1 MRNEHTLEAILDA
14 LTHNCGD
21 ALAACKR
28 VGVSLLFL
36 NQWCKDDPQVA
47 ERVEEATRVGAQ
59 GLLSAA
65 IQRGVHGVEKAVYYK
80 GRQIDTETVYSDSL
94 LGLLLKAKGGAD
106 FKADN
111 PAPSVQVNIANLMP
125 RASNYEEWL
134 AMKEQTTID
143 GTAEVLDTSGERSN
157 VIEMKAISH
166 HDQRETLPDLL
177 APVLSFKDIDL

>member
-1 MRNEHTLEAILDA
+1 MRNEHTLQAILDA
-14 LTHNCGD
+14 LARNCGD
-21 ALAACKR
+21 ALAACKT

-36 NQWCKDDPQVA
+36 NQWCKDDPLVK
-47 ERVEEATRVGAQ
+47 ERVDEATQVGAQ
-59 GLLSAA
+59 GLISEA
-65 IQRGVHGVEKAVYYK
+65 IRRGVTGYEKPVYYK
-80 GRQIDTETVYSDSL
+80 GHQVDTEVVYSDSL

-111 PAPSVQVNIANLMP
+111 PAPQVQVNIANLMP

-143 GTAEVLDTSGERSN
+143 GSAEVLDTSGERSN
-157 VIEMKAISH
+157 VVEMKAITRQ
-166 HDQRETLPDLL
+166 DTETLPDLL